1 MAPIIEINGMTKR
14 FSSNIAVCNLNFAVE
29 EGEVFGLLGPNIAGK
44 TMTIRVLAC
53 LISPSDDSATVSG
66 YKILKNPLAMVV
78 STVLAISFLKKDC
91 WGSAQNMLTT
101 VTVSL
106 QQFPFFSLWRYVEFE

>member
-1 MAPIIEINGMTKR
+1 
-14 FSSNIAVCNLNFAVE
+14 
-29 EGEVFGLLGPNIAGK
+29 
-44 TMTIRVLAC
+44 
-53 LISPSDDSATVSG
+53 
-66 YKILKNPLAMVV
+66 MVV